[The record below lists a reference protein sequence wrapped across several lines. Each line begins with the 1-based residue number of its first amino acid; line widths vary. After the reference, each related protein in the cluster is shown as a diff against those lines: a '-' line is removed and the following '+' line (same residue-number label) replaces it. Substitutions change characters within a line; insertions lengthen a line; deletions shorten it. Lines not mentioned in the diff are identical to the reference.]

1 MCKQVENLNPT
12 TYYIFELITFKAY
25 IISVGTPGQ
34 SATVLKMELRY
45 DCTWELIFFY
55 LSKTTQ

>member
-1 MCKQVENLNPT
+1 MCKQVENRNPM
-12 TYYIFELITFKAY
+12 TYYIFKLINLKAY
-25 IISVGTPGQ
+25 IISVETPGQ

>member
-1 MCKQVENLNPT
+1 MK
-12 TYYIFELITFKAY
+12 YYIFDLITFKAY